1 MEESDDEQDKET
13 HRGTQTEEGGGGSE
27 ASFESHRNEV
37 KGIVRDEREPKKH
50 IIR

>member
-13 HRGTQTEEGGGGSE
+13 HRGNPDRGGRRRQRGKFWE
-27 ASFESHRNEV
+27 NEV